1 MTKDVLSFL
10 PRVDITEKERNY
22 KSIYIVPT
30 AQTYKENPQYRIFT
44 LAGYNPDTDLYEV
57 FGTSDIIDFE
67 TVDNC
72 CFKVDM
78 SSKENIVKLVT
89 ENYLFSTL
97 QIHSSKIRI
106 KVIKNTNKK

>member
-10 PRVDITEKERNY
+10 PRVDISEKERNY

-30 AQTYKENPQYRIFT
+30 AMTYKEDPQYRIFT
-44 LAGYNPDTDLYEV
+44 LAGYNPDTDLFEV
-57 FGTSDIIDFE
+57 FGMTDVIDFE
-67 TVDNC
+67 TVDSC
-72 CFKVDM
+72 CFKADM

-89 ENYLFSTL
+89 ENFLFSVL

-106 KVIKNTNKK
+106 KVIKDTR